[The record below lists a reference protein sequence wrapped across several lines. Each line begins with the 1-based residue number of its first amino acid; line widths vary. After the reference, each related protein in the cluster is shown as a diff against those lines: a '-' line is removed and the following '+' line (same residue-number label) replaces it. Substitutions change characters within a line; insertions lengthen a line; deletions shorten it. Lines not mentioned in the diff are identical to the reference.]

1 MEDPGRRAHLRPRAL
16 EGCVSH
22 LHIGLSISTAALRTI
37 VVISRSQVGCPP
49 RGALFGLGV
58 KNKEEEDEEL
68 EEGNIPGLAYFA
80 LTPQYPECPLSL
92 PLLLSFLLDPSPASG
107 PSPA

>member
-1 MEDPGRRAHLRPRAL
+1 
-16 EGCVSH
+16 
-22 LHIGLSISTAALRTI
+22 
-37 VVISRSQVGCPP
+37 
-49 RGALFGLGV
+49 V